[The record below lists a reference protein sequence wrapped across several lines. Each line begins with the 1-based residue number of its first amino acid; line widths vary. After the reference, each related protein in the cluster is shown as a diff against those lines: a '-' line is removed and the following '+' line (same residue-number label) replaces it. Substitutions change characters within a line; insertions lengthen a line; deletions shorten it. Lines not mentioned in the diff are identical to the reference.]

1 MAIMDDLLGRLKI
14 DIGILN
20 STAYDAR
27 LTSLLNVAQ
36 KEIEREGITLDLD
49 NSVDDGELLIDYA
62 RFMWQARRGE
72 NPEAT
77 LPRSLRYRL
86 NNRLFGPERSSRNGG
101 SDE

>member
-1 MAIMDDLLGRLKI
+1 MAIMEDLLIRLKI

-20 STAYDAR
+20 STAYDSR
-27 LTSLLNVAQ
+27 LTVLLNVAK
-36 KEIEREGITLDLD
+36 KEIEREGVTLDIE

-62 RFMWQARRGE
+62 RFLWQNRRGE

-86 NNRLFGPERSSRNGG
+86 NNRLFGIERKARNQPEA
-101 SDE
+101 